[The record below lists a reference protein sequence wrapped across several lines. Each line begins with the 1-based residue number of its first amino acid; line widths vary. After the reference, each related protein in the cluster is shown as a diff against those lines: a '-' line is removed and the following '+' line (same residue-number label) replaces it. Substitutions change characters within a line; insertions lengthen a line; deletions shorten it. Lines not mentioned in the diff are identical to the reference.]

1 MQVVT
6 GVDGGIVT
14 WYWCPTCQEYW
25 DRYMEYGDEV
35 MFGELRWEDPEGWEA
50 IRQELLQRER
60 SEVDKS

>member
-1 MQVVT
+1 
-6 GVDGGIVT
+6 
-14 WYWCPTCQEYW
+14 
-25 DRYMEYGDEV
+25 MEYGDEV